1 MNQGEVVTLNLSFR
15 DKFENNWFILQMG
28 VRQSKCSANLA
39 SVDDVKKKR

>member
-1 MNQGEVVTLNLSFR
+1 
-15 DKFENNWFILQMG
+15 MG